1 MADTPSADNLIDA
14 LHTVIRDAES
24 LLKAT
29 AAQTGEKIEEARAH
43 AEESVRLA
51 KARLAGIEDE
61 ALERARELA
70 KNADHWTPIEQMWVA
85 ERAYRSGRG
94 FYPWPNTA
102 RYCG

>member
-70 KNADHWTPIEQMWVA
+70 KNADQYVRGNPWGAVGVA
-85 ERAYRSGRG
+85 AGIGLVIGLLLSRR
-94 FYPWPNTA
+94 
-102 RYCG
+102 

>member
-1 MADTPSADNLIDA
+1 MADTLSADKLIDA

-29 AAQTGEKIEEARAH
+29 AAQTGEKIDEARAR
-43 AEESVRLA
+43 AEESVQLA

-70 KNADHWTPIEQMWVA
+70 KDADKYVRGNPWGAVGVA
-85 ERAYRSGRG
+85 AGIGLVLGLLLSRR
-94 FYPWPNTA
+94 
-102 RYCG
+102 